1 MSAVYL
7 LALWP
12 LEEPR
17 DTKLEAFNEVT
28 GLLLL
33 YHLMCFSD
41 LVPEPKHRYNIGY
54 MFIAVAFM
62 NVATHLSLIIVANY

>member
-12 LEEPR
+12 LEELR
-17 DTKLEAFNEVT
+17 DTKLEVFNEVT
-28 GLLLL
+28 GLFLI

-41 LVPEPKHRYNIGY
+41 LVPEPKDRYNIGY
-54 MFIAVAFM
+54 SFIAVAFM
-62 NVATHLSLIIVANY
+62 NVATHLALIIVANY